1 MSKTRKKKKKP
12 VADNQKSTK
21 KLHKKRIVTVVTI
34 AVLIAAVIT
43 VAFISKSC
51 YDSSSNAQLVS
62 STWVP
67 TSAKNSTGD
76 EVELSEV
83 YKNNYSNYQ
92 GSLTFSKDGTFSL
105 WLTPGT
111 PDDGTH
117 SGTYEVVDDG
127 TIKAVFDEG
136 TQTVFKINRDN
147 NQVNSIVMN
156 YDEYSV
162 CFTKQ
167 Q

>member
-1 MSKTRKKKKKP
+1 MSKTRKKKKKS
-12 VADNQKSTK
+12 VVNNQKSTK
-21 KLHKKRIVTVVTI
+21 KLYKKRIIAVVTI

-43 VAFISKSC
+43 AAVVSKSC

-83 YKNNYSNYQ
+83 YNNNYTGYQ
-92 GSLTFSKDGTFSL
+92 GSLAFSEDGTFSL

-127 TIKAVFDEG
+127 TIKAYFDEG
-136 TQTVFKINRDN
+136 TQTVFKMNREN

-167 Q
+167 K